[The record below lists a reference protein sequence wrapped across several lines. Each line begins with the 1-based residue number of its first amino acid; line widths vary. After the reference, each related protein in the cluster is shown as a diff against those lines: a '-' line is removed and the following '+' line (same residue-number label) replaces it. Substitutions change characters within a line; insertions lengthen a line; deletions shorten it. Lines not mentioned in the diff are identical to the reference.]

1 MTLRP
6 SMLTRHG
13 NDPSVSAELN
23 WARSETD
30 LPPGLS
36 LTWLGTAGFRLE
48 LEDTVVYIDPYLTR
62 VPWRAVMSQ
71 RPALPSAKTVASHV
85 TRADAVLVG
94 HTHFDHAL
102 DVPLISALT
111 GCQVYGSKS
120 LQTLMGL
127 HGLADHATRVEPHRI
142 YEIGPFQVAFV
153 PSLHSKLLLGLKVPS
168 DGEITCESLEAL
180 TASAYCCGDVMGILV
195 RAAGTAIYHQGS
207 ANLVE
212 GEVPRGGVDIF
223 LAGIAGRA
231 FSRRYVPRILR
242 LLEPRVVVPHHHD
255 NFFRPL
261 DAPMGFSFNVNL
273 GGFVEEVV
281 HVSDDFEIRTLE
293 LLQTVSA

>member
-6 SMLTRHG
+6 SVLTRHS
-13 NDPSVSAELN
+13 NDPIVSAELN
-23 WARSETD
+23 WARAETG

-48 LEDTVVYIDPYLTR
+48 LEGAVVYTDPYLTR
-62 VPWRAVMSQ
+62 VPWRDVMSR
-71 RPALPSAKTVASHV
+71 RPALPSERIVAAHV

-102 DVPLISALT
+102 DVPLISART
-111 GCQVYGSKS
+111 GCQVYGSES

-127 HGLADHATRVEPHRI
+127 HGLAGRATLVEPHRI
-142 YEIGPFQVAFV
+142 YEIGPFQVSFV
-153 PSLHSKLLLGLKVPS
+153 PSLHSKLLLSLKVPS
-168 DGEITCESLEAL
+168 DGEITCESLERL
-180 TASAYCCGDVMGILV
+180 TASAYCCGNVMGILV
-195 RAAGTAIYHQGS
+195 RAAGTTIYHQGS
-207 ANLVE
+207 ANLIE
-212 GEVPRGGVDIF
+212 SEVPRGGVNIF

-231 FSRRYVPRILR
+231 FTRGYVPRILR

-261 DAPMGFSFNVNL
+261 DATMGFSFNVNL
-273 GGFVEEVV
+273 GGFVEEVMD
-281 HVSDDFEIRTLE
+281 VSDDFEIRTLE